1 MTVEGKNMYER
12 CELVGVAQPPADDKT
27 GVSSGYYGTLGARHY
42 APCFVLP
49 DADYYPT
56 FRIHNLTDQS
66 GDIYLIVTSIFS
78 ASEQYVDVFKYH
90 LDAYDYTDVQLACKE
105 RRPHV
110 LVLEVGW
117 ETTAPESSEPPYV
130 RKVNYQGQE
139 IKVFITHRQTLV
151 IHIGGYYSSEEFGSD
166 YEVCYYYCDYILE
179 QNPQTT
185 SNVDPYEPY
194 PIIGSIRI
202 FVDAPSPYYAVPV
215 FRFGGQKKQNVN
227 IYMWNFNRG
236 LTKKFSGKFAYIT
249 AEDISD
255 FETAFDD
262 VSLGYDEISA
272 FVVYMKT
279 IMSVEMFNCIILY
292 ALGAKPEWWNFADWK
307 ADDAHSFAIGDPP
320 QYIEVETKFAV
331 ARVGTP
337 SESDLLK
344 SMEEFD
350 REVLTHGMPLYSTK
364 ITYKPSELGWGGF
377 ITITSTS
384 PAYEGSPIGLFLMFL
399 IGVITVAGAI
409 IGVIVAIYYAFIK
422 PKHEEK
428 FPYQCPVCGKRF
440 KTFEEVMMHLDA
452 EHPEYVEKWINKK
465 DPFTG
470 EEIPEEYQKSLYLN
484 YMYLKAQ
491 HPKEIAEI
499 EGELGI
505 REEEEELNFTPLIGY
520 TAAAVAIYVAGGFL
534 PKKFEKVK
542 VLAVIPGLLAAWE
555 GYKLFSQMLPGGE
568 T

>member
-1 MTVEGKNMYER
+1 MYER
-12 CELVGVAQPPADDKT
+12 CELVGVAQPPTDDKT
-27 GVSSGYYGTLGARHY
+27 GVSSGYYGTLGAKHY

-66 GDIYLIVTSIFS
+66 GGIYLIVTSIFS

-90 LDAYDYTDVQLACKE
+90 LDAYGYTDIQLACKE

-117 ETTAPESSEPPYV
+117 ETTAPESPEPPYV

-139 IKVFITHRQTLV
+139 IKVFITHRQTLI
-151 IHIGGYYSSEEFGSD
+151 IHIGGYYPSEEFGSD

-179 QNPQTT
+179 QNPQAT

-194 PIIGSIRI
+194 PIVGSIRI

-215 FRFGGQKKQNVN
+215 FRFGGQKKQNVM

-236 LTKKFSGKFAYIT
+236 ATKKFSGKFAYIT
-249 AEDISD
+249 AEDMSD

-272 FVVYMKT
+272 FVVFMKT

-292 ALGAKPEWWNFADWK
+292 ALGAKPEWWNFTDWK

-331 ARVGTP
+331 VRVGTP

-350 REVLTHGMPLYSTK
+350 REVLTHGMPLYSTN

-399 IGVITVAGAI
+399 IGVIAVAGAI
-409 IGVIVAIYYAFIK
+409 IGIIVAIYYAYIK

-428 FPYQCPVCGKRF
+428 FPYQCPVPGCGKRF
-440 KTFEEVMMHLDA
+440 KTLEELLMHIDA
-452 EHPEYVEKWINKK
+452 AHPEYAEKYIHKK

-484 YMYLKAQ
+484 HTYLKAQ
-491 HPKEIAEI
+491 HPEEFAEI
-499 EGELGI
+499 ERELGI
-505 REEEEELNFTPLIGY
+505 SEEEFNLTPLIGY

-568 T
+568 S